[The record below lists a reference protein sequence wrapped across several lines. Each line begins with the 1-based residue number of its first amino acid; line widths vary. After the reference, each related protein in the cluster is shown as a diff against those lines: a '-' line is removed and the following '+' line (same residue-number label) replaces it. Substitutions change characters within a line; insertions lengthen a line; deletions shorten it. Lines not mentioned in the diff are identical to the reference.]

1 MNTIAYLL
9 INLSRRN
16 KLLILIFT
24 DCLIAFSC
32 WVVFGPPFSLLIATD
47 FQKSLFELI
56 AANYI
61 SFVIPF
67 ALTFL
72 YFFMAGFYRSLM
84 NFIKIIV

>member
-47 FQKSLFELI
+47 FQKAYL
-56 AANYI
+56 N
-61 SFVIPF
+61 
-67 ALTFL
+67 
-72 YFFMAGFYRSLM
+72 
-84 NFIKIIV
+84 